1 MESLEDVEAPFE
13 RPGGAA
19 YATSKALV
27 VMTRAAESNFNDGV
41 CLVQLYAVLAP
52 TGKLHATSLAGSR
65 SGSDDGIQRGAAG
78 LVLDQLDVVRVTV
91 KRFRVHLAPI
101 E

>member
-19 YATSKALV
+19 YTTSKALV
-27 VMTRAAESNFNDGV
+27 VMTRAVESNFNDGV

-52 TGKLHATSLAGSR
+52 KRHATSLAGSR
-65 SGSDDGIQRGAAG
+65 SGGDDGTQRGAAEH
-78 LVLDQLDVVRVTV
+78 VLDQLDVVRVTV